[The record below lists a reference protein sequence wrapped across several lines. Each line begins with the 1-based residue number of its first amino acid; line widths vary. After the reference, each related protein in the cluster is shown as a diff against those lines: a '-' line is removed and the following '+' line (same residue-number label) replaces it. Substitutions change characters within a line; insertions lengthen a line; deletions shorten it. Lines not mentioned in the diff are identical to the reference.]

1 MDLAPEV
8 RNHLIESA
16 NRLSGVER
24 RHYMANACRD
34 LHLSHRQAQ
43 IQLGWN
49 RVTLR
54 KATHE
59 IDSGI
64 ICDATSSR
72 GRKPVEFHLPRLL
85 DDIRSLVEEQSQ
97 TDPKFRSTR
106 IYCRLT
112 APEVRRQLIERK
124 GYTDEQLPT
133 LQTITTKLNLLG
145 FHLTKV
151 AKCRPQKNFP
161 KPMPFSIT

>member
-8 RNHLIESA
+8 RNFLNESA
-16 NRLSGVER
+16 ERLSGVER
-24 RHYMANACRD
+24 RQFMARACQD
-34 LHLSHRQAQ
+34 LDLSHRQAE

-59 IDSGI
+59 LDSGFL
-64 ICDATSSR
+64 CDATASR
-72 GRKPVEFHLPRLL
+72 GRKPVEFHLPQLL
-85 DDIRSLVEEQSQ
+85 DDIRDLVQEQSQ

-106 IYCRLT
+106 LYCRMS
-112 APEVRRQLIERK
+112 AAEVRRQLIARK

-133 LQTITTKLNLLG
+133 LQTITTKLNVLG

-161 KPMPFSIT
+161 KPTPSSIT